1 MSTPTNKKGNIMLIR
16 KDSKYE
22 PKTINDIIWGNAESR
37 LRIEDI
43 VSGAEALPYCGKS
56 AILLYGVYGTGKTT
70 LANLL
75 PNAIEKGKADEDLA
89 IEADFIGCQQG
100 FNGPQVM
107 SLIERV
113 LSKTSFNASGLH
125 YFVLEEVDNL
135 TKLAQQSLKSALNTN
150 RAVFILTTNNI
161 SELDKGLKDRCV
173 LVEMNAAAVSDYLP
187 LAKNL
192 VSDMG
197 VVMSDEDLLPTI
209 SAANGSFRN
218 LFHNVGRLARRKGQQ
233 PPPNVIY

>member
-1 MSTPTNKKGNIMLIR
+1 MLIK
-16 KDSKYE
+16 KDFKYE
-22 PKTINDIIWGNAESR
+22 PQKVGDIIWGNDESR

-56 AILLYGVYGTGKTT
+56 AILLYGVFGTGKTT
-70 LANLL
+70 LAKML
-75 PNAIEKGKADEDLA
+75 PEAIEMGRTGQSLA

-107 SLIERV
+107 VLIEKV
-113 LSKTSFNASGLH
+113 LSNISFNASGLH
-125 YFVLEEVDNL
+125 YFILDEVDNL
-135 TKLAQQSLKSALNTN
+135 TKLAQQSLKSALNTD
-150 RAVFILTTNNI
+150 RGIFVLTTNNV

-173 LVEMNAAAVSDYLP
+173 LVEKNAAPVSEYLP

-197 VVMSDEDLLPTI
+197 VAMNDIDLLPTI
-209 SAANGSFRN
+209 SAANGSIRN
-218 LFHNVGRLARRKGQQ
+218 LIHNVERLARRKAA
-233 PPPNVIY
+233 P

>member
-1 MSTPTNKKGNIMLIR
+1 MLIR

-56 AILLYGVYGTGKTT
+56 AILLYGVFGTGKTT

-75 PNAIEKGKADEDLA
+75 PNAIEKGRTNEDLA
-89 IEADFIGCQQG
+89 IDADFIACQQG

-113 LSKTSFNASGLH
+113 LSKTSFNSSGLH
-125 YFVLEEVDNL
+125 YFVLDEVDNL

-150 RAVFILTTNNI
+150 RGIFILTTNNI

-197 VVMSDEDLLPTI
+197 VVMSDDDLLPTI
-209 SAANGSFRN
+209 SAAKGSLRN
-218 LFHNVGRLARRKGQQ
+218 LIHNVERLARRRNP
-233 PPPNVIY
+233 PPPNIIF

>member
-1 MSTPTNKKGNIMLIR
+1 MLIR

-22 PKTINDIIWGNAESR
+22 PKTIKDIIWGNAESR

-56 AILLYGVYGTGKTT
+56 AILLYGVFGTGKTT

-75 PNAIEKGKADEDLA
+75 PNAIEKGRADEDLA
-89 IEADFIGCQQG
+89 IDADFIACQQG

-125 YFVLEEVDNL
+125 YFVLDEVDNL

-150 RAVFILTTNNI
+150 RGIFILTTNNI

-197 VVMSDEDLLPTI
+197 VVMSDDDLLPTI
-209 SAANGSFRN
+209 SAAKGSLRN
-218 LFHNVGRLARRKGQQ
+218 LIHNVERLARRSN
-233 PPPNVIY
+233 PPSPNIIF

>member
-1 MSTPTNKKGNIMLIR
+1 MLIR

-22 PKTINDIIWGNAESR
+22 PKTIKDIIWGNAESR

-56 AILLYGVYGTGKTT
+56 AILLYGAFGTGKTT

-75 PNAIEKGKADEDLA
+75 PNAIEKGRADEDLA
-89 IEADFIGCQQG
+89 IDADFIACQQG

-125 YFVLEEVDNL
+125 YFVLDEVDNL

-150 RAVFILTTNNI
+150 RGIFILTTNNI

-197 VVMSDEDLLPTI
+197 VVMSDDDLLPTI
-209 SAANGSFRN
+209 SAAKGSLRN
-218 LFHNVGRLARRKGQQ
+218 LIHNVERLARRSNP
-233 PPPNVIY
+233 PPPNIIF

>member
-1 MSTPTNKKGNIMLIR
+1 MLIR

-43 VSGAEALPYCGKS
+43 VSGAEALPHCGKS
-56 AILLYGVYGTGKTT
+56 AILLYGVFGTGKTT

-75 PNAIEKGKADEDLA
+75 PNAIEKGRVNEDLA
-89 IEADFIGCQQG
+89 VEADFIACQQG
-100 FNGPQVM
+100 LNGPQVM

-113 LSKTSFNASGLH
+113 LSKTSFNSSGLH
-125 YFVLEEVDNL
+125 YFVLDEVDNL

-150 RAVFILTTNNI
+150 RGVFILTTNNI

-173 LVEMNAAAVSDYLP
+173 LVEMNAAAVNDYLP

-197 VVMSDEDLLPTI
+197 VVMSDDDLLPTI
-209 SAANGSFRN
+209 SAAKGSLRN
-218 LFHNVGRLARRKGQQ
+218 LIHNVERLARRSNSK
-233 PPPNVIY
+233 PPNIIF